1 MKNDKAVAAYLSPQS
16 VLMALESV
24 YHRPQNSF
32 CSFVVFRRIGC
43 ANKGLIVPTYPTY
56 IFHLSF
62 RSLPKITNLVKMV
75 MMEKKMMSPFNR
87 LSKQSKQKTI
97 QARYLVFATLI
108 ALFVVSLVTTNQ
120 SSSNIRGSIKAARD
134 LQKNATIVSDIREV
148 LDLVDD
154 KSDSNDDTVA
164 NLLHE
169 AANEVVPDLQKHEE
183 ATDSPEEVSSQVAG
197 ANRDD
202 NNDDD
207 DDETIFVDTTSTTD
221 NTSLQE
227 RLLFRSIEVRNMIS
241 KTLLEAAEHIP
252 SPKYFHFNP
261 QYEEE
266 GSATDHSCDKE
277 DAYAGV
283 AVDGWMPPQFGYPIE
298 SLNEWYK
305 EYDASMKKIKNKD
318 SGGRELRDFAA
329 KETQKLRER
338 RHRLFCED

>member
-1 MKNDKAVAAYLSPQS
+1 M
-16 VLMALESV
+16 
-24 YHRPQNSF
+24 
-32 CSFVVFRRIGC
+32 VV
-43 ANKGLIVPTYPTY
+43 
-56 IFHLSF
+56 
-62 RSLPKITNLVKMV
+62 
-75 MMEKKMMSPFNR
+75 MEKKMMSPFNR

-97 QARYLVFATLI
+97 QARYLVFASLI
-108 ALFVVSLVTTNQ
+108 ALLVVSLITTRQ
-120 SSSNIRGSIKAARD
+120 SSSNIRGSLKAVED
-134 LQKNATIVSDIREV
+134 LQTNATIVSDIREV

-154 KSDSNDDTVA
+154 KSGSGSSDELVSELPEVA
-164 NLLHE
+164 GATN
-169 AANEVVPDLQKHEE
+169 VHEE
-183 ATDSPEEVSSQVAG
+183 ATDSPEEVLSQVTIAD
-197 ANRDD
+197 RDD
-202 NNDDD
+202 NDDD
-207 DDETIFVDTTSTTD
+207 DDETISVDTKGTTD
-221 NTSLQE
+221 NTLSLQK